1 VIIELGDE
9 HIMQIMTDNGSNY
22 KKASRMVSQ
31 E

>member
-22 KKASRMVSQ
+22 KKASRMVS
-31 E
+31 